1 MEEIMSNPTSGRIL
15 IKNIK
20 DTRWSCWSKMS
31 NETAHGVEIHY
42 NALWK
47 NKRIIAVD
55 DFKFI
60 DKPHR

>member
-1 MEEIMSNPTSGRIL
+1 
-15 IKNIK
+15 
-20 DTRWSCWSKMS
+20 MS